1 MIQEITLNSG
11 VKVKIPTTFE
21 YAKCRGCKAS
31 DIIWGITE
39 KGKAIPVRF
48 DDHEGWIC
56 HFEDCP
62 KANEF
67 RKEKKG

>member
-1 MIQEITLNSG
+1 MNQEITLNSG
-11 VKVKIPTTFE
+11 TKVYLPTTFN
-21 YAKCRGCKAS
+21 YAKCRGCKAE
-31 DIIWGITE
+31 DIIWATTTN
-39 KGKAIPVRF
+39 GKAIPIRF
-48 DDHEGWIC
+48 DDNKGWTC